1 MKLRIVTALV
11 LIPPVLYLIIGAPWW
26 LFLAALLLV
35 VERTAY
41 EYFDLS
47 RAAGLEGL
55 RGLGYAGCAALCL
68 AQAWGLWLPQ
78 GTESGTVVV
87 LAVTIL
93 LVIAGVTLA
102 LIAGADVRQYL
113 RSANATL
120 FGVFYVGLT
129 LSCLVPLRFSPA
141 IAQDL
146 GTAVPQRYLLLLLF
160 GVIWAGDAGAYFVGR
175 SVGRHRLFP
184 HISPNKTLEGSLG
197 GFAGSMLLAWALGR
211 WWRTSDL
218 RIVLL
223 LAGLAAVAGQAGDL
237 AESALKR
244 SADLKDSG
252 ALLPGHGGLLDRID
266 SLIFAAPVVWLAAVV
281 LHFWQS

>member
-1 MKLRIVTALV
+1 MRLRIVTAIA
-11 LIPPVLYLIIGAPWW
+11 LIPPVLYLIIGAPLW

-35 VERTAY
+35 VERSAH

-47 RAAGLEGL
+47 RAAGLDGM
-55 RGLGYAGCAALCL
+55 RSFGYAGCAALCL
-68 AQAWGLWLPQ
+68 VQAAGVWLPQ
-78 GTESGTVVV
+78 ALEWGGSAA
-87 LAVTIL
+87 LAIAIL
-93 LVIAGVTLA
+93 L
-102 LIAGADVRQYL
+102 LIAGLTLGLIVRADVRQYL

-120 FGVFYVGLT
+120 FGIFYIGLT
-129 LSCLVPLRFSPA
+129 LSCLVPLRFSRA

-160 GVIWAGDAGAYFVGR
+160 GVIWAGDACAYFVGR
-175 SVGRHRLFP
+175 SAGRHRVFP

-197 GFAGSMLLAWALGR
+197 GFAGSMLLAWGLGR

-218 RIVLL
+218 RVVLL
-223 LAGLAAVAGQAGDL
+223 LAGLAAIAGQAGDL

-252 ALLPGHGGLLDRID
+252 SLLPGHGGMLDRID
-266 SLIFAAPVVWLAAVV
+266 SLIFAAPVVWLAVVV